1 MSSPKI
7 VVGAAILRGAGVQLQ
22 VLAAQ
27 RMLPLE
33 LAGMW
38 EFVGG
43 KVDEG
48 EDELQALHRECRE
61 EIGVELA
68 VGDRAGHDV
77 AIGNAGFVLR
87 VWIAR
92 IAAGTPQPTEHSEL
106 RWLSLAQLYD
116 VPWLPADL
124 PVVDAVRAL
133 MEG

>member
-1 MSSPKI
+1 MSPPKV
-7 VVGAAILRGAGVQLQ
+7 VVGAAILRGAGEQLQ

-27 RMLPLE
+27 RMLPPE

-68 VGDRAGHDV
+68 IGDRAGQDV
-77 AIGNAGFVLR
+77 AIGNAGFILR
-87 VWIAR
+87 VWTAR
-92 IAAGTPQPTEHSEL
+92 ITAGTPHPSEHSEL
-106 RWLSLAQLYD
+106 RWLALTQLYD

-124 PVVDAVRAL
+124 PVVAAVRAL